1 MSIAVPDGMARR
13 GRIVNRR
20 GEETM
25 ATARSGWKPLAL
37 VPASGPAV
45 DPILSPGTR
54 DNCFSIAVVSGKG
67 GVGKSSLVAN
77 LAVAM
82 AEMGQRVLVLDGDWG
97 LANVET
103 LLGLVAPRSLRDVL
117 SGRCRVEEIVLTGP
131 AGIRVVPGGSGVEGL
146 ATLDDYRRE
155 SLLRA
160 LHGIARRD
168 EVLLIDTG
176 SGLHRPSLRLAQDA
190 DEILVVA
197 TPEPTALAGAGATL
211 RALAGCRLARAP
223 RLVVNLARSAEEA
236 HRAARRI
243 QRTDRIDCGATPE
256 LIGFIPVD
264 ETVRRAVM
272 EQRPFVQIDP
282 DAPASRGVR
291 ALARRLLARAPS
303 PDAPAVTWG
312 DETAP
317 VARLRAA

>member
-1 MSIAVPDGMARR
+1 
-13 GRIVNRR
+13 VNRR
-20 GEETM
+20 GAETM
-25 ATARSGWKPLAL
+25 DTARGAWKGLTL
-37 VPASGPAV
+37 VPASGPAA
-45 DPILSPGTR
+45 DPILSLGAR
-54 DNCFSIAVVSGKG
+54 DECFSIAVVSGKG

-103 LLGLVAPRSLRDVL
+103 LLGLVPRHSLQDVL
-117 SGRCRVEEIVLTGP
+117 SGRRRVEEIVLAGP
-131 AGIRVVPGGSGVEGL
+131 AGIRILPGGAGVEGL

-160 LHGIARRD
+160 LYGVARRD

-176 SGLHRPSLRLAQDA
+176 SGLHRHSLRLAQDA

-197 TPEPTALAGAGATL
+197 TPEPTALAGAGAAL
-211 RALAGCRLARAP
+211 RALAGRRLAGAT
-223 RLVVNLARSAEEA
+223 RLVVNQARNAEEA
-236 HRAARRI
+236 HRAARRV
-243 QRTDRIDCGATPE
+243 QRTDRLDCGATPE
-256 LIGFIPVD
+256 LVGFIPVD

-291 ALARRLLARAPS
+291 ALARLLLARAPL
-303 PDAPAVTWG
+303 PGAPAAAR
-312 DETAP
+312 DEESTP